1 VFYTFLKR
9 CHDYPAGLGIF
20 TGGELLIFFLFQVF
34 LHNIY
39 FILFYIFLSLLCVP
53 SDIPSQ
59 AICRSS
65 FSVKPELVT
74 AKKENCVHT
83 RTQTVLIPPSF
94 SLLVWFN
101 NKNLGVNEFRF
112 YVDCTQLLQRA
123 PLHFIMNNS
132 I

>member
-83 RTQTVLIPPSF
+83 RTQTVPIPLFFPSG
-94 SLLVWFN
+94 LVQQQKSW
-101 NKNLGVNEFRF
+101 G
-112 YVDCTQLLQRA
+112 Q
-123 PLHFIMNNS
+123 
-132 I
+132 

>member
-1 VFYTFLKR
+1 MTTQQASAYL
-9 CHDYPAGLGIF
+9 P
-20 TGGELLIFFLFQVF
+20 GGVVDFFFF
-34 LHNIY
+34 FRFFCTT

-83 RTQTVLIPPSF
+83 RTQTVPIPLFFPSG
-94 SLLVWFN
+94 LVQQQKSW
-101 NKNLGVNEFRF
+101 G
-112 YVDCTQLLQRA
+112 Q
-123 PLHFIMNNS
+123 
-132 I
+132 